1 MSDKTIAQKLMIK
14 EGRSV
19 LFRNAPHGYKS
30 ALGALPKNVT
40 VVKALTQPV
49 DLIQLFVANRRE
61 LEEQLPKLKV
71 ALKPDG
77 ILWITYHKGTSKT
90 KTDINR
96 DSINTYAQTI
106 GLVGVAMISIDDDWS
121 ALRLKVA

>member
-1 MSDKTIAQKLMIK
+1 MWYIVLRR
-14 EGRSV
+14 GRVAVVV
-19 LFRNAPHGYKS
+19 LGIHPS
-30 ALGALPKNVT
+30 LPVPRFH
-40 VVKALTQPV
+40 VKVSCT
-49 DLIQLFVANRRE
+49 
-61 LEEQLPKLKV
+61 KV
-71 ALKPDG
+71 
-77 ILWITYHKGTSKT
+77 ITYHKGTSKT

>member
-1 MSDKTIAQKLMIK
+1 
-14 EGRSV
+14 
-19 LFRNAPHGYKS
+19 
-30 ALGALPKNVT
+30 VT

-61 LEEQLPKLKV
+61 LEEQLPRLKA

-77 ILWITYHKGTSKT
+77 MLWITYHKGTSRI

-96 DSINTYAQTI
+96 DSINAYAQTI
-106 GLVGVAMISIDDDWS
+106 GLVGVAMISIDDDWYEPNT
-121 ALRLKVA
+121 

>member
-19 LFRNAPHGYKS
+19 FLRNAPHGYKS
-30 ALGALPKNVT
+30 TLGTLPKNVA
-40 VVKALTQPV
+40 VVKTLTQPV

-61 LEEQLPKLKV
+61 LEEQLPRLKA

-77 ILWITYHKGTSKT
+77 ILWITYHKGTSGI

>member
-14 EGRSV
+14 EGQSV
-19 LFRNAPHGYKS
+19 LLLNAPHGYNS
-30 ALGALPKNVT
+30 VLGTLPKNT
-40 VVKALTQPV
+40 TAVKTLTRPV

-61 LEEQLPKLKV
+61 LEEQLPKLKA

-77 ILWITYHKGTSKT
+77 ILWVTYHKGTSQI

-96 DSINTYAQTI
+96 DSINAYAHTI
-106 GLVGVAMISIDDDWS
+106 GMQGVSMISIDDDWS

>member
-77 ILWITYHKGTSKT
+77 ILWITYHKGTSRIR
-90 KTDINR
+90 TDINR

-106 GLVGVAMISIDDDWS
+106 GLVGVAMISIDDD
-121 ALRLKVA
+121 